1 MFDLCKDRKELTRVK
16 GRDTTDRSS
25 STDLCVAKFKK
36 CICVKLS
43 SQQQIAKRH
52 VCAVYIMY
60 FTVVI
65 PRTMFVQYV
74 ACNHKMH
81 NGTTFLNAAFSLN
94 SPSRELQPA
103 RRRRRSRSRRLVR
116 FATVSNT
123 SVTAASF
130 VSPIAPGKMRSLRCV
145 ASAEHLSNISGTNE
159 TRNID
164 RSQLSHAEVAK
175 PRTFD
180 ADAPRNLFWFICL
193 KQFHQTCHRTARQGN
208 GLFVA
213 MCETTTCRCFHKTNQ
228 SVGSG

>member
-1 MFDLCKDRKELTRVK
+1 
-16 GRDTTDRSS
+16 
-25 STDLCVAKFKK
+25 
-36 CICVKLS
+36 
-43 SQQQIAKRH
+43 
-52 VCAVYIMY
+52 
-60 FTVVI
+60 
-65 PRTMFVQYV
+65 MFVQYV
-74 ACNHKMH
+74 ACNQKMH

-103 RRRRRSRSRRLVR
+103 RRMRRSRSRRLVR

-175 PRTFD
+175 PRTFH
-180 ADAPRNLFWFICL
+180 
-193 KQFHQTCHRTARQGN
+193 QF
-208 GLFVA
+208 L
-213 MCETTTCRCFHKTNQ
+213 CRMLQNTDKYENYQ
-228 SVGSG
+228 EK

>member
-1 MFDLCKDRKELTRVK
+1 
-16 GRDTTDRSS
+16 
-25 STDLCVAKFKK
+25 
-36 CICVKLS
+36 
-43 SQQQIAKRH
+43 
-52 VCAVYIMY
+52 
-60 FTVVI
+60 
-65 PRTMFVQYV
+65 MFVQYV
-74 ACNHKMH
+74 ACNQKMH

-103 RRRRRSRSRRLVR
+103 RRMRRSRSRRLVR

-193 KQFHQTCHRTARQGN
+193 KQFHQTCRRTVRQGN